1 MVMATVCLRK
11 CFDGDAGSQK
21 KPPGEGEEGCKEE
34 TRMEMEIER
43 VTRCPMLCRAEN
55 AARRSQ
61 VEMEALQG
69 MTQA

>member
-1 MVMATVCLRK
+1 
-11 CFDGDAGSQK
+11 
-21 KPPGEGEEGCKEE
+21 
-34 TRMEMEIER
+34 MEMEIER